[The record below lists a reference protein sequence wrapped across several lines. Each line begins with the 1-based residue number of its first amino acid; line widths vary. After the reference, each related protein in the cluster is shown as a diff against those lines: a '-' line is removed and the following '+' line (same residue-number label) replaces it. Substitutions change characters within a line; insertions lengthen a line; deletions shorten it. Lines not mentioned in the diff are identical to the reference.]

1 MFLKFDKNADNLLQA
16 LGISEERF
24 YELINKRN
32 ELSDKTE
39 TFFDVIDSLNNDD
52 SLTVE
57 EFTFLMIQIG
67 VMRGVN
73 SAMTDR
79 ISDDE
84 DIEAGKEYE

>member
-1 MFLKFDKNADNLLQA
+1 MFLKFDKNADNLLPA
-16 LGISEERF
+16 LGISGERF
-24 YELINKRN
+24 YELIKKRD
-32 ELSDKTE
+32 ELLDKTE

-67 VMRGVN
+67 VMRGIDSV
-73 SAMTDR
+73 MTDG

>member
-1 MFLKFDKNADNLLQA
+1 MFLKFDKNADNLLPA

-24 YELINKRN
+24 RELINKRN

-57 EFTFLMIQIG
+57 EFTLLMIQIG

-73 SAMTDR
+73 SVMTGV
-79 ISDDE
+79 ISNDE

>member
-1 MFLKFDKNADNLLQA
+1 MFLKFDKNADNLLPA

-24 YELINKRN
+24 HELINKRN

-57 EFTFLMIQIG
+57 EFTFLMIQLG

-73 SAMTDR
+73 SVMTDG

>member
-1 MFLKFDKNADNLLQA
+1 MFLKFDKNADNLLLA

-24 YELINKRN
+24 YELINKRD

-67 VMRGVN
+67 VIRGVN

>member
-1 MFLKFDKNADNLLQA
+1 MFLKFDKNADNLLPA

-24 YELINKRN
+24 RELMKKCN

-57 EFTFLMIQIG
+57 EFAFMMINIG
-67 VMRGVN
+67 LVRGAN
-73 SAMTDR
+73 YFAEGET
-79 ISDDE
+79 
-84 DIEAGKEYE
+84 EAGKEYE

>member
-1 MFLKFDKNADNLLQA
+1 MFLKFDKNADNLLPA

-24 YELINKRN
+24 NELIKKRN
-32 ELSDKTE
+32 ELSEKTE

-57 EFTFLMIQIG
+57 EFTFLMIQMG
-67 VMRGVN
+67 VMRGLN
-73 SAMTDR
+73 SVMTDE

>member
-24 YELINKRN
+24 NELIKKRN

-52 SLTVE
+52 SLTIE
-57 EFTFLMIQIG
+57 EFALMMINVG

-73 SAMTDR
+73 YFT
-79 ISDDE
+79 E
-84 DIEAGKEYE
+84 IEREIEENE

>member
-1 MFLKFDKNADNLLQA
+1 MFLKFDKNADNLLPA
-16 LGISEERF
+16 FGISEERF
-24 YELINKRN
+24 YELIKKRDK
-32 ELSDKTE
+32 LSDKTE
-39 TFFDVIDSLNNDD
+39 TFFDVIDGLNNDD

-67 VMRGVN
+67 VIRGVN

>member
-1 MFLKFDKNADNLLQA
+1 MFLKFDKNADNLLPA

-24 YELINKRN
+24 NELIKKRN

-73 SAMTDR
+73 SVMTDG

>member
-1 MFLKFDKNADNLLQA
+1 MFLKFDKNADNLLPA

-24 YELINKRN
+24 RELINKRN

-73 SAMTDR
+73 SVMTDG